1 MLVVPSKKLI
11 AISQMVQDIERDEE
25 QFQFTENDDVFS
37 ISNILKQCT
46 CLAPTQ
52 WRCCTSLNVIQ
63 TYVNCPIQSSP
74 SHIPNESNTPKTGV
88 GVSWV

>member
-46 CLAPTQ
+46 LRGPLTKGTAHC
-52 WRCCTSLNVIQ
+52 
-63 TYVNCPIQSSP
+63 
-74 SHIPNESNTPKTGV
+74 
-88 GVSWV
+88 

>member
-46 CLAPTQ
+46 L
-52 WRCCTSLNVIQ
+52 RGLL
-63 TYVNCPIQSSP
+63 
-74 SHIPNESNTPKTGV
+74 TG
-88 GVSWV
+88 GTAHC